1 MAPFVTLR
9 HEARVTEAED
19 GKRDCE
25 IPFPKQYWSY
35 PPSSHQSSRCSEHR
49 RNQGWGTR
57 IPLKSV
63 LGFGMSLNSTRS
75 WGGGGVEFAS
85 VHILLG
91 RVGPECS
98 AGEVLQ
104 FFQVG
109 LFNSG
114 PSVAVLG
121 WLILTCKDQLVN
133 FQRLCELVVKHRHSI
148 LNDVNL

>member
-1 MAPFVTLR
+1 MGNKDPFKLR
-9 HEARVTEAED
+9 ARLWDVF
-19 GKRDCE
+19 K
-25 IPFPKQYWSY
+25 FYK
-35 PPSSHQSSRCSEHR
+35 
-49 RNQGWGTR
+49 N
-57 IPLKSV
+57 L
-63 LGFGMSLNSTRS
+63 
-75 WGGGGVEFAS
+75 GGGVEFAS

-104 FFQVG
+104 FLQVG

-114 PSVAVLG
+114 PSVTVLG
-121 WLILTCKDQLVN
+121 WLIPTCKDQLVN

>member
-1 MAPFVTLR
+1 MGNKDPFKIC
-9 HEARVTEAED
+9 ARLWDVF
-19 GKRDCE
+19 K
-25 IPFPKQYWSY
+25 FYK
-35 PPSSHQSSRCSEHR
+35 
-49 RNQGWGTR
+49 NLGW
-57 IPLKSV
+57 V
-63 LGFGMSLNSTRS
+63 
-75 WGGGGVEFAS
+75 GVEFAS

-104 FFQVG
+104 FLQVG

-133 FQRLCELVVKHRHSI
+133 FQRLRELVVKHRHSI